1 MIHDVAGISEVSFK
15 KWFVNGKKKKKNM
28 MNNMEKMITN
38 DMNHG
43 DS

>member
-15 KWFVNGKKKKKNM
+15 KWFVNGKKNM